1 MEPACAN
8 LARSQFSVMPVSLSP
23 CCSKSNVCNTRVSSA
38 FLQQGNVTTRSS
50 LLVTSTQAVQVG
62 NYACCAQ
69 SCTHGVELNHGL
81 GGRLVMHTDI
91 GWHER
96 LEVRDV
102 HGHSARSKTSSTNV
116 GCSRSLFDNLEGH
129 WFRDQPRIGSTHSSA
144 FGNSS
149 PASTSGGIHRR
160 GSPWGSKRPRSRN
173 CCCSSEGMGGD
184 KNETGA
190 GGEEKYEVSRIPNEG
205 VTNRATPSSKSD
217 RVADRSAAQVGT
229 LESELF
235 LYTGRMRALENF
247 RAEVAKPDE
256 EISLV
261 RAAVF
266 VAQHLYPRITAEEVE
281 AEMKEMADELEPL
294 LPPPAERY
302 TMRMIN
308 SINRYLYGQLGY
320 KGATNYLDPDNSCI
334 NMVLK
339 RREGLPLTMSLL
351 YMELAK
357 RVGLPMQGVNL
368 PAHFMCRPTGD
379 GLEFFIDAHANGKIT
394 FLQDAEERLSVVY
407 GVPVEI
413 NPEFLKHTSITNRA
427 FLLRLLFNLKR
438 IYFERKD
445 PVSTLCIIDYL
456 KIVRPGVIEETRDYG
471 ICLYLLNRFSE
482 AIPCLEAYIQEAPR
496 ATDAESMRSLL
507 TKMRRDK
514 MS

>member
-8 LARSQFSVMPVSLSP
+8 LARSHIPVSP
-23 CCSKSNVCNTRVSSA
+23 IGSNARGSSA
-38 FLQQGNVTTRSS
+38 SLLQGNVTARSCLPPALANHVCS
-50 LLVTSTQAVQVG
+50 VQ
-62 NYACCAQ
+62 NCIHAL
-69 SCTHGVELNHGL
+69 ELNQGL
-81 GGRLVMHTDI
+81 HSRSVSHVEI

-96 LEVRDV
+96 LELREFQ
-102 HGHSARSKTSSTNV
+102 GHVVARRKAPPTNV
-116 GCSRSLFDNLEGH
+116 GCSRSLFENLEGY
-129 WFRDQPRIGSTHSSA
+129 WFRDQPRFGSSQSSS
-144 FGNSS
+144 FGSSS
-149 PASTSGGIHRR
+149 PASTSGEFHRR
-160 GSPWGSKRPRSRN
+160 GFTWGLKKKSRMRN
-173 CCCSSEGMGGD
+173 CRCGSEELSDDGNEVEGEGKYDVSSD
-184 KNETGA
+184 VPS
-190 GGEEKYEVSRIPNEG
+190 EER
-205 VTNRATPSSKSD
+205 TNVDAPGSGSDQAAARAD
-217 RVADRSAAQVGT
+217 T

-247 RAEVAKPDE
+247 RAEVAKADE
-256 EISLV
+256 EINLV
-261 RAAVF
+261 RAAAF
-266 VAQHLYPRITAEEVE
+266 VAQHLYPRITADEVE
-281 AEMKEMADELEPL
+281 ADMAEMAAELEPL

-308 SINRYLYGQLGY
+308 TINKYLFERLGY

-339 RREGLPLTMSLL
+339 RREGLPLTMSLV

-407 GVPVEI
+407 GIPVEI
-413 NPEFLKHTSITNRA
+413 NPEFLKHTDITNRA

-514 MS
+514 MSG

>member
-1 MEPACAN
+1 M
-8 LARSQFSVMPVSLSP
+8 LQSL
-23 CCSKSNVCNTRVSSA
+23 
-38 FLQQGNVTTRSS
+38 
-50 LLVTSTQAVQVG
+50 
-62 NYACCAQ
+62 
-69 SCTHGVELNHGL
+69 
-81 GGRLVMHTDI
+81 DI
-91 GWHER
+91 GGCER
-96 LEVRDV
+96 GR
-102 HGHSARSKTSSTNV
+102 KTTPPTMNLVV
-116 GCSRSLFDNLEGH
+116 GCSPRSLLENLEGS
-129 WFRDQPRIGSTHSSA
+129 WFRDQPRIVGSTHSSS
-144 FGNSS
+144 FGNAS
-149 PASTSGGIHRR
+149 PASTSGDIHRWGGKKTKKNSR
-160 GSPWGSKRPRSRN
+160 MCRCGSEELNSEDTSPTNERS
-173 CCCSSEGMGGD
+173 
-184 KNETGA
+184 
-190 GGEEKYEVSRIPNEG
+190 
-205 VTNRATPSSKSD
+205 NRATPGGSQ
-217 RVADRSAAQVGT
+217 ADQTPASRAGT

-247 RAEVAKPDE
+247 SEEVAKPDE
-256 EISLV
+256 EINLI

-266 VAQHLYPRITAEEVE
+266 VAQHLYPRITADKVE
-281 AEMKEMADELEPL
+281 AEMEEMAAALEPL

-308 SINRYLYGQLGY
+308 SINKYLFSELGY

-339 RREGLPLTMSLL
+339 RREGLPLTMSLV

-379 GLEFFIDAHANGKIT
+379 GLEFFIDAHASGKIT

-407 GVPVEI
+407 GLPVEI
-413 NPEFLKHTSITNRA
+413 NPEFLKHTDITNRA

>member
-8 LARSQFSVMPVSLSP
+8 LGRSHNFPVSPIVSNP
-23 CCSKSNVCNTRVSSA
+23 CSGRSGGVCSNARASSA
-38 FLQQGNVTTRSS
+38 SLLLHGNVSARACLPALANHVCS
-50 LLVTSTQAVQVG
+50 VQNCVH
-62 NYACCAQ
+62 AL
-69 SCTHGVELNHGL
+69 ELNQGL
-81 GGRLVMHTDI
+81 HSRSVDI
-91 GWHER
+91 GRHE
-96 LEVRDV
+96 LQ
-102 HGHSARSKTSSTNV
+102 GHVTRRKLAPANV
-116 GCSRSLFDNLEGH
+116 GCSRSLFENLDGY
-129 WFRDQPRIGSTHSSA
+129 WFRDQPRVGSPQSCS
-144 FGNSS
+144 FGTSS
-149 PASTSGGIHRR
+149 PASTSGQLHRR
-160 GSPWGSKRPRSRN
+160 GGLKKRSRMGN
-173 CCCSSEGMGGD
+173 CRCGSEEFSDDGND
-184 KNETGA
+184 LPADE
-190 GGEEKYEVSRIPNEG
+190 R
-205 VTNRATPSSKSD
+205 TNRA
-217 RVADRSAAQVGT
+217 RAGT

-247 RAEVAKPDE
+247 GAEVAKPDE
-256 EISLV
+256 EINLV
-261 RAAVF
+261 RAGVF
-266 VAQHLYPRITAEEVE
+266 VAQHLYPRVTAEEVE
-281 AEMKEMADELEPL
+281 AEMEEMAAELEPL

-308 SINRYLYGQLGY
+308 TINKYLYGRLGY

-339 RREGLPLTMSLL
+339 RREGLPLTMSLV

-407 GVPVEI
+407 GIPVEI
-413 NPEFLKHTSITNRA
+413 NPEFLKHTDITNRA

-514 MS
+514 MSG